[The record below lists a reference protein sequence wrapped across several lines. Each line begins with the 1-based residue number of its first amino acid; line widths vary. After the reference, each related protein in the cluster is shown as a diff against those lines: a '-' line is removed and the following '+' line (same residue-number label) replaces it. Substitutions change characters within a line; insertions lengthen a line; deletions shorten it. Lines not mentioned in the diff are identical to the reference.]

1 MAPLAGSAVL
11 APFMNGNIPA
21 PPGQKV
27 DDDDLSPAVGILVS
41 VLLSGLFWLAL
52 GLIL

>member
-1 MAPLAGSAVL
+1 
-11 APFMNGNIPA
+11 
-21 PPGQKV
+21 V

-41 VLLSGLFWLAL
+41 VLLSGPFWLAL